1 MQFRFLD
8 VDLGQSVRLAH
19 DLGLYAYD
27 AYVLVCALNVRSPLL
42 TLDSDLAASAV
53 TAGASVLEVNP

>member
-19 DLGLYAYD
+19 ELYAYD